1 MRRVIKLHCFVFA
14 LVETT
19 HQMVVTWMTFKGT
32 DTVVEYGKNK
42 LTNVTRG
49 NVTVFSSEGHTRFIH
64 RVTLENLEHGQKY
77 CKWDIVQY
85 MCQVVDY

>member
-1 MRRVIKLHCFVFA
+1 
-14 LVETT
+14 
-19 HQMVVTWMTFKGT
+19 MTFKGT
-32 DTVVEYGKNK
+32 NTVVEYGKNK

-77 CKWDIVQY
+77 CK
-85 MCQVVDY
+85 

>member
-1 MRRVIKLHCFVFA
+1 
-14 LVETT
+14 
-19 HQMVVTWMTFKGT
+19 MTFKGT

-85 MCQVVDY
+85 MCQVVDYWDRKNCDTIKMVIVCKLSDAE